1 MGGEKSMDFRKVFDT
16 IPDQFDKYRPRYS
29 AELFTDLIGFAEIR
43 PGKTVLELGLETG
56 QATEP
61 TCIPDAITTQLSLA
75 SIWLQR

>member
-1 MGGEKSMDFRKVFDT
+1 MDFRKVFDT

-43 PGKTVLELGLETG
+43 PGKTVLEPG

-75 SIWLQR
+75 SIWLRR